1 MQSHFVLWSSE
12 LCCSLLFTQWCFL
25 LQLFS
30 EDWKTPLNG
39 ILWVVHSNYPLLA
52 KLLIEGIRSRAA
64 PPSPGC
70 DRRTGSSAAK
80 SRASDSESCFCH
92 VRLWGFK
99 CTAALA
105 CVCACAHERE
115 REREQRPWLR
125 VSTST
130 ATANLG
136 LFRQFRCPGNQLQG
150 GVCISVS
157 WVLSDTGRGNQITAE
172 PPMVRGRVSVLA
184 VSNPLGEKKKFF

>member
-80 SRASDSESCFCH
+80 SRVSDSESCFCH

-105 CVCACAHERE
+105 CVCACAHKRE
-115 REREQRPWLR
+115 RESSGGPDSGFPPALLQPTLASSGSSDVQETNSRVAFAFLSAECWVTQEGETKSLQSHQWL
-125 VSTST
+125 
-130 ATANLG
+130 
-136 LFRQFRCPGNQLQG
+136 
-150 GVCISVS
+150 
-157 WVLSDTGRGNQITAE
+157 E
-172 PPMVRGRVSVLA
+172 
-184 VSNPLGEKKKFF
+184 GECLC

>member
-99 CTAALA
+99 CTAALV
-105 CVCACAHERE
+105 CVCVCVCTWERARE
-115 REREQRPWLR
+115 RAAALTQGFHQHCYSQPWPLQAVQMSR
-125 VSTST
+125 KPTPGWRLHFCQLSVEWHRKGKPNHCR
-130 ATANLG
+130 ATNG
-136 LFRQFRCPGNQLQG
+136 
-150 GVCISVS
+150 
-157 WVLSDTGRGNQITAE
+157 
-172 PPMVRGRVSVLA
+172 
-184 VSNPLGEKKKFF
+184 